1 MRVQREGGCRA
12 VRGGTSVAQPNRG
25 AYWGRRSDATG
36 RMGEAEAC
44 FVGRAAGGS
53 DAGGEGVRDEVK
65 PHYQVVDSYTTTA
78 TATATARSRTGT
90 RWLAVS
96 IAGTLHSRGV
106 RCGE

>member
-1 MRVQREGGCRA
+1 MCEDEV
-12 VRGGTSVAQPNRG
+12 
-25 AYWGRRSDATG
+25 Y
-36 RMGEAEAC
+36 
-44 FVGRAAGGS
+44 FVGRAAGS
-53 DAGGEGVRDEVK
+53 AAGGEGVRDEVK

-106 RCGE
+106 RCGEEIGAVLL